1 MKRQAR
7 PEELQ
12 LWARVAETVKP
23 MPGRVVPARP
33 ESAAP
38 EVVSTAP
45 VEAATAK
52 KVKGPAPR
60 ARGLQPPP
68 SPPPPERLEPGRARR
83 VVRERDPI
91 AARIDL
97 HGLTLDR
104 ARPALESF
112 VTAAWSRG
120 DRVVL
125 VITGKGRDGEGLI
138 RRLTPEWLAGPSLRA
153 MIAGVQSAHR
163 RHGGDGAFYV
173 ALKAQS
179 NRQTG

>member
-1 MKRQAR
+1 MLHPINPITDR
-7 PEELQ
+7 PIRIALVGCGRISANHIKAIAAHHDRAELIAICDTQ
-12 LWARVAETVKP
+12 
-23 MPGRVVPARP
+23 
-33 ESAAP
+33 
-38 EVVSTAP
+38 
-45 VEAATAK
+45 
-52 KVKGPAPR
+52 
-60 ARGLQPPP
+60 
-68 SPPPPERLEPGRARR
+68 PERLEPGRARR

>member
-1 MKRQAR
+1 MWWILSRMMRPLGRIAR
-7 PEELQ
+7 T
-12 LWARVAETVKP
+12 AESIAQ
-23 MPGRVVPARP
+23 G
-33 ESAAP
+33 
-38 EVVSTAP
+38 
-45 VEAATAK
+45 
-52 KVKGPAPR
+52 
-60 ARGLQPPP
+60 
-68 SPPPPERLEPGRARR
+68 
-83 VVRERDPI
+83 DF

>member
-23 MPGRVVPARP
+23 LPGRVVPARP

-38 EVVSTAP
+38 EVGSTAP
-45 VEAATAK
+45 VEAKTAK
-52 KVKGPAPR
+52 KVKGPPPR
-60 ARGLQPPP
+60 ARSLQPP

-138 RRLTPEWLAGPSLRA
+138 RRLTPEWLARPSLRA

-179 NRQTG
+179 NRQIG